1 MLFILLTT
9 KSPENPN
16 KWMASASSAS
26 SAAFSAS
33 IGPLIRNRSTRFH
46 PCRNPHHKWSFRD
59 VGSYSR
65 LSLFHY
71 SNSSPLLPSLP
82 IRRRLILPHPPLH
95 VVLRSRSPS
104 FRYPLPLMAST
115 VPDQAGPETPQSNPT
130 KTVSIA
136 FEFLCCLVMNSALF
150 DFSGN

>member
-1 MLFILLTT
+1 
-9 KSPENPN
+9 
-16 KWMASASSAS
+16 MASASSAS